1 LANVDSALLEEEGT
15 LSCSNAFGFSS
26 PNLLDDFCC
35 GDGLAGVALGVV
47 GAMDEETADGCGQG
61 FASYGAG
68 LLEVGGWRRFE
79 GGGSRRRFP
88 FEILRIARRSSRRGR
103 VLC

>member
-1 LANVDSALLEEEGT
+1 MANVDSALLEEEGT

-47 GAMDEETADGCGQG
+47 GAMDEETADRCGQG
-61 FASYGAG
+61 FAAYGTG
-68 LLEVGGWRRFE
+68 LLEVGVGE
-79 GGGSRRRFP
+79 G
-88 FEILRIARRSSRRGR
+88 LKAADR
-103 VLC
+103 VVDSLSKFRE